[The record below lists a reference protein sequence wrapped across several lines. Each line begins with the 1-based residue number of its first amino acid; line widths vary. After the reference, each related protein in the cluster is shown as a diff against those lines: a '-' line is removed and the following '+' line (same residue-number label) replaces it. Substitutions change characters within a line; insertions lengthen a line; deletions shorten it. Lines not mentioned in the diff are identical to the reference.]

1 MKKKFIAILLASAFV
16 FSPSMSVFADVK
28 DDKIADLQ
36 KQVDV
41 LQKQVD
47 DLTSKLKKY
56 QSDDTKDNSMEDYL
70 LKKGVLSGERTEMAA
85 DMVGAISGFKYGD
98 AEIYEYD
105 TSSKE
110 YKELSSGNAIPL
122 KGMEDYLISP
132 LAVNGKY
139 VLMGE
144 ASEDLMQAFKNF
156 K

>member
-16 FSPSMSVFADVK
+16 FSPSVSVFADAK

-36 KQVDV
+36 KQVDD
-41 LQKQVD
+41 LQKQVN
-47 DLTSKLKKY
+47 DLTAKLKKY
-56 QSDDTKDNSMEDYL
+56 ESNDVKDNDIEDYL

-105 TSSKE
+105 TSSEE

-144 ASEDLMQAFKNF
+144 ASEDLIQAFKDF

>member
-1 MKKKFIAILLASAFV
+1 MKKKFIAILLASAFA
-16 FSPSMSVFADVK
+16 FSPSVTVFADVK

-36 KQVDV
+36 KQVDD

-47 DLTSKLKKY
+47 DLTAKLKKY

-85 DMVGAISGFKYGD
+85 DMVGAVSGFKYGD

-105 TSSKE
+105 TSCEE

-144 ASEDLMQAFKNF
+144 ASEDLIQAFKDF